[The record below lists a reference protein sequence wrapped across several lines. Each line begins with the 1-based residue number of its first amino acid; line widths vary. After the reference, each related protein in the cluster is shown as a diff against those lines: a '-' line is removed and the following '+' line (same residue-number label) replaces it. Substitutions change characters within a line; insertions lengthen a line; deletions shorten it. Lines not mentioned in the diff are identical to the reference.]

1 MMFIFWIAL
10 AVFLIYIFKPQGI
23 FPAGQPARRDALEI
37 LRERYARGEIGAEEF
52 AERRRELEKY

>member
-10 AVFLIYIFKPQGI
+10 IVFLIYIFKPQGI
-23 FPAGQPARRDALEI
+23 LPAGQPVRRDGLEI